1 MNLTQHRLAHGKLRI
16 KQTKRIREN
25 VDHLNKPDIEG
36 IGRELAAAFRGT
48 LSWKWD
54 RRFETVLAEF
64 KVEQQ
69 QSIRADLQRYLEVT
83 WDSANVGNAPEIV
96 RGIHDQLGGIR
107 PGQFLFTSSPSRA
120 AVVFCTWWP
129 WGDGKE
135 ISIRIG
141 AAYDNLDDSERAER
155 IQSLKSWF
163 GV

>member
-1 MNLTQHRLAHGKLRI
+1 
-16 KQTKRIREN
+16 
-25 VDHLNKPDIEG
+25 VDDPDKPDIEG
-36 IGRELAAAFRGT
+36 ISRGLAAALRGT

-69 QSIRADLQRYLEVT
+69 QPIRTNLQRYLEVT
-83 WDSANVGNAPEIV
+83 WDSGNVGNAPEIV
-96 RGIHDQLGGIR
+96 RAINDNLGGIR
-107 PGQFLFTSSPSRA
+107 PGQFLFTSSPSRVA
-120 AVVFCTWWP
+120 LVFCTWWP

-141 AAYDNLDDSERAER
+141 AAYDHLDDVERAAR
-155 IQSLKSWF
+155 IQSFKSWF